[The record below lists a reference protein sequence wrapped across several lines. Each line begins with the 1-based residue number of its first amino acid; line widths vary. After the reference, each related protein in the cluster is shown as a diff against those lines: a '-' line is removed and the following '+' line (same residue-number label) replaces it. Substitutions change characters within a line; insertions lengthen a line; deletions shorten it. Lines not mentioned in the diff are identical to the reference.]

1 VNPRSEDNG
10 WNKSKAN
17 AMAAYIDFQDN
28 IWTQNSVC
36 FYAINKVVRAS
47 IVDQMSYSDFSM

>member
-1 VNPRSEDNG
+1 MNPRSEDNG

-28 IWTQNSVC
+28 IWTQNSVYC
-36 FYAINKVVRAS
+36 YAINKVVSRS
-47 IVDQMSYSDFSM
+47 VV